1 MRRIKDVLRLY
12 HELGRGQREIARC
25 LQIAQST
32 VHDYLRR
39 AQRAGL
45 SWPLPK
51 GFEDDRK
58 LEAALFPSGQTASS
72 PNRQVLPDFVQ
83 VENQLRSHRNL
94 TLLLLWQEYHEANL
108 EGYSYSRF
116 CVLYRRWKRK
126 QDVVLRQDHKAGE
139 KLFLDW
145 GGDPLPI
152 YDPDTGSLGYAPIF
166 VASLGASSYTYAE
179 ATRDQQLASWIGA
192 HVRSFES
199 MGGCARFIV
208 PDNTKTAVTRA
219 CRYDPDLNPTYQA
232 FAVHYGVGILP
243 ARPYKPRD
251 KAVVESNVQVVQ
263 RWILAALRH
272 RKFFSLAEANAAIRE
287 LLVVLNHRPF
297 KKRSGSR
304 ASLFEE
310 FDKPALQPLPATPY
324 ELGEWCKARINID
337 YHCVFDKNFY
347 SVPYTLVQ
355 ELVEIRSTPTT
366 VEIFHQGQRV
376 ASHRRSLGIDKAIT
390 NREHRPKSH
399 QAHLEWTPS
408 RMVNWAATIGSH
420 TAQLFQQILADKPH
434 PEMGY
439 RSCLGIIRLSTLYS
453 SARMEAAADLAL
465 QTGACR
471 YQSIKS
477 ILQIGLDQQPK
488 LNPTSPP
495 TPPAQH
501 DNLRGPQYFTAQETK
516 TCSNNQ

>member
-1 MRRIKDVLRLY
+1 MRRIKEVLRLC

-32 VHDYLRR
+32 VHEYLGR

-45 SWPLPK
+45 SWPLPE
-51 GFEDDRK
+51 GFDNRK
-58 LEAALFPSGQTASS
+58 LEAALFPPGQRES
-72 PNRQVLPDFVQ
+72 PHRQPLPDFVE
-83 VENQLRSHRNL
+83 VENELRSHRNL
-94 TLLLLWQEYHEANL
+94 TLLLLWQEYHATHPDS
-108 EGYSYSRF
+108 YSYSRF

-139 KLFLDW
+139 KLFVDW

-152 YDPDTGSLGYAPIF
+152 HNRDTGSVWYAPIF

-179 ATRDQQLASWIGA
+179 ATRDQQLASWLGA
-192 HVRSFES
+192 HARTFEA
-199 MGGCARFIV
+199 MRGCARFLV

-232 FAVHYGVGILP
+232 FAVHYGIGILP
-243 ARPYKPRD
+243 ARPYRPRD
-251 KAVVESNVQVVQ
+251 KATVESNVQVVQ

-272 RKFFSLAEANAAIRE
+272 RKFFNLTEANVAIRE
-287 LLVVLNHRPF
+287 LLMALNHRPF

-304 ASLFEE
+304 ASRFEE

-324 ELGEWCKARINID
+324 DLSEWSKARVNID
-337 YHCVFDKNFY
+337 YHCAFDENFY

-355 ELVEIRSTPTT
+355 EQVEIRATATT

-376 ASHRRSLGIDKAIT
+376 ASHPRSPGKELAIT
-390 NREHRPKSH
+390 NPQHRPKSH

-408 RMVNWAATIGSH
+408 RMVNWAATIGPH
-420 TAQLFQQILADKPH
+420 TAQLFQRILEDKPH

-439 RSCLGIIRLSTLYS
+439 RSCLGIIRLSSLYS
-453 SARMEAAADLAL
+453 PTRTEAAAELAL
-465 QTGACR
+465 RTGACR

-477 ILQIGLDQQPK
+477 ILQTGLDQQPRP
-488 LNPTSPP
+488 NPTLPSTPP
-495 TPPAQH
+495 TQH
-501 DNLRGPQYFTAQETK
+501 DNLRGPQYFTAQEAT
-516 TCSNNQ
+516 TCLNNQ